1 MPLFRRVDKIDAVLD
16 DIINYQKFEVK
27 QEIRFL
33 NLQRGLS
40 SSFFNMTL
48 LELLIVFLTASYS
61 VWSLRKFFVKKAIY
75 WVIDNNDL
83 ILELKVITS

>member
-75 WVIDNNDL
+75 
-83 ILELKVITS
+83 